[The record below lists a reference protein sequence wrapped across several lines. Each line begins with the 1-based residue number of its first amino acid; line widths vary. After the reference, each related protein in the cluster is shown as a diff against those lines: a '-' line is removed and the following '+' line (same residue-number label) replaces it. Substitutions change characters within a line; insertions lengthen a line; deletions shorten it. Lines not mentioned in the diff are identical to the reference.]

1 MTSPLLPLRVAVCLV
16 NSELSGAEKRFV
28 RIVHASG
35 LGDRRGLHLML
46 AERLYDS
53 TIKVPGLRD
62 YVKEIQAAG
71 RLHVLSEPAWAR
83 GPARMLWR
91 NIQVA
96 WVCKRHRIDG
106 IHAVL
111 SGFGATR
118 VTSRIGIPVLLEVTS
133 PDHADHL
140 VAAVP
145 ERELARACM
154 LHAVSPSVEARLAAG
169 LREAGRPSLAERIRM
184 APLPFFRPPALPGVA
199 DREPL
204 VVYASRLIPRKNP
217 EMFARVAKRFLAARP
232 EWRIALLGSGP
243 LLARVKS
250 ELAEAV
256 AAGRATVGHEKDV
269 RSVLER
275 SRIFVSL
282 IEPDNYPSQSVLEAM
297 AAGNAIVANDSGG
310 TDALVGP
317 DNGARIPLDDEALLN
332 ELVRLADDPEQTAAY
347 GLGSQSRITGALL
360 WTAYLDHLYAVHATC
375 FGKTAA
381 SPPRIDQ

>member
-1 MTSPLLPLRVAVCLV
+1 MTPPLLPPRVSVCLV
-16 NSELSGAEKRFV
+16 NSTLSGAEKRFV
-28 RIVHASG
+28 RIVYASG
-35 LGDRRGLHLML
+35 LGNRPGLHLML
-46 AERLYDS
+46 GERLYDGAL
-53 TIKVPGLRD
+53 KVPGLRGS
-62 YVKEIQAAG
+62 VQEIAAAG

-83 GPARMLWR
+83 GPARGLWR
-91 NIQVA
+91 NAQVA
-96 WVCKRHRIDG
+96 WLCKRHRIDA

-118 VTSRIGIPVLLEVTS
+118 ATSRLGIPVLLEVTS

-140 VAAVP
+140 VAAVS
-145 ERELARACM
+145 EQELARACV
-154 LHAVSPSVEARLAAG
+154 LHAVSPSVETRLDAG
-169 LREAGRPSLAERIRM
+169 LRDAGRPALADRIRV
-184 APLPFFRPPALPGVA
+184 APLPFFRPPALPGVTG
-199 DREPL
+199 REPL

-232 EWRIALLGSGP
+232 GWRVALLGSGP
-243 LLARVKS
+243 LLPSVEA

-256 AAGRATVGHEKDV
+256 GTGQATVGYEADV

-317 DNGARIPLDDEALLN
+317 DNGARIPLDDEALLS
-332 ELVRLADDPEQTAAY
+332 ELVRLADDPEKTAAY
-347 GLGSQSRITGALL
+347 GLGSQARVTGALR
-360 WTAYLDHLYAVHATC
+360 WTAYLDHLYALHAAC
-375 FGKTAA
+375 VK
-381 SPPRIDQ
+381 RI